1 MKAQIAKSILLAKFR
16 SDETKLKYIMKQE
29 KAKKEKTNFLPPK
42 QVEMSSIEYIS
53 SDGKVLIKFN
63 QPLDIP
69 EFVKNA

>member
-1 MKAQIAKSILLAKFR
+1 MKGQIAKSILMAKFR
-16 SDETKLKYIMKQE
+16 SDETKSKYIMKQE
-29 KAKKEKTNFLPPK
+29 KAKKKKKNFLPPK

-63 QPLDIP
+63 QSLDIP